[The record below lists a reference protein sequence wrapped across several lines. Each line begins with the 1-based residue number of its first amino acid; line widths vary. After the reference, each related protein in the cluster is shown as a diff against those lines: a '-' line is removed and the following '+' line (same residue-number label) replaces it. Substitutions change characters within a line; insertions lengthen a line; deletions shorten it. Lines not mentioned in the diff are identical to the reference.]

1 MISVIIIE
9 PEHPANIGAV
19 ARVMANFDF
28 SELVLINPK
37 CNHLDNEAI
46 LRAKHSAAKIL
57 KKAKVKD
64 FSYLKQFDYL
74 IGTTAKIGTDYNIP
88 RCPLSPE
95 ELADKV
101 KINKKIGLIFGRE
114 GIGLRNN
121 EVEMCDF
128 IATIP
133 TSNKYETMNISHAA
147 AIILYEIHR
156 NKGKDRVKERI
167 IFAGKKEKD
176 AFLKKINEVLNK
188 MDFATPEKKQTQEQV
203 WKRMIGKAM
212 LTKRELNALFGFL
225 KKIKRL

>member
-1 MISVIIIE
+1 MK
-9 PEHPANIGAV
+9 N
-19 ARVMANFDF
+19 
-28 SELVLINPK
+28 
-37 CNHLDNEAI
+37 
-46 LRAKHSAAKIL
+46 
-57 KKAKVKD
+57 

-95 ELADKV
+95 ELANKI
-101 KINKKIGLIFGRE
+101 KINKKLGLIFGRE

-133 TSNKYETMNISHAA
+133 TSKKYETMNVSHAA
-147 AIILYEIHR
+147 AVVLYEIYKK
-156 NKGKDRVKERI
+156 KGADRVKEKI
-167 IFAGKKEKD
+167 IFAGKNEKD
-176 AFLKKINEVLNK
+176 AFLKKVDEVLNR
-188 MDFATPEKKQTQEQV
+188 MQFATKEKKETQKQV

-225 KKIKRL
+225 KKIKRP